1 MHELAVTEE
10 ILRVALEHAER
21 AQATRITDIHLV
33 IGALSTIVDDSM
45 QFYFDFLSPDTIAA
59 GAKLHFERIP
69 ARLRCR
75 QCEHEFEP
83 AGTRLSLPPMQDAR
97 RRGDRGQ
104 RVLSGQHASRID
116 RIAYSVFRIP

>member
-33 IGALSTIVDDSM
+33 IGALSTVVDDSV
-45 QFYFDFLSPDTIAA
+45 QFYFDFLSPETIAA

-75 QCEHEFEP
+75 NCQREFEP
-83 AGTRLSLPPMQDAR
+83 RERDYLCPQCGTLGGDVVAGREFYLDSLQ
-97 RRGDRGQ
+97 
-104 RVLSGQHASRID
+104 VE
-116 RIAYSVFRIP
+116 

>member
-21 AQATRITDIHLV
+21 AQATSITDIHLV
-33 IGALSTIVDDSM
+33 IGALSTIVDDSV

-75 QCEHEFEP
+75 QCQHEFEP
-83 AGTRLSLPPMQDAR
+83 QERDYHCPQCNTLGGDVIAGKEFYLDSMQ
-97 RRGDRGQ
+97 
-104 RVLSGQHASRID
+104 VE
-116 RIAYSVFRIP
+116 

>member
-21 AQATRITDIHLV
+21 AQAKQITDIHLV
-33 IGALSTIVDDSM
+33 IGALSTIVDDSI
-45 QFYFDFLSPDTIAA
+45 QFYFDFLSPDTIAG

-75 QCEHEFEP
+75 QCQTEFEP
-83 AGTRLSLPPMQDAR
+83 QERDYNCPQCNTLGGEVVAGKEFYLDSMQ
-97 RRGDRGQ
+97 
-104 RVLSGQHASRID
+104 VE
-116 RIAYSVFRIP
+116 

>member
-33 IGALSTIVDDSM
+33 IGDLSTIVDDSV

-59 GAKLHFERIP
+59 GAQLHFERIP

-75 QCEHEFEP
+75 QCQHEFAPQERDYTCP
-83 AGTRLSLPPMQDAR
+83 ECGTLGGDVIAGREFYLDSMQ
-97 RRGDRGQ
+97 
-104 RVLSGQHASRID
+104 VE
-116 RIAYSVFRIP
+116 

>member
-21 AQATRITDIHLV
+21 AQAARITDIHLV
-33 IGALSTIVDDSM
+33 VGALSTIVDDSV

-59 GAKLHFERIP
+59 GAQLHFERVP

-75 QCEHEFEP
+75 QCQHEFEP
-83 AGTRLSLPPMQDAR
+83 EERDYTCPQCGALGGEVIAGREFYLDSMQ
-97 RRGDRGQ
+97 
-104 RVLSGQHASRID
+104 VE
-116 RIAYSVFRIP
+116 